1 MQEIPEAGLVP
12 LLIPFPCLFEERIG
26 VDGAPIDDKLAKKL
40 QDIAI
45 CAYKSVDCRDFGR
58 VDFRM
63 DKEGNPY
70 VLEINPLPNLSPD
83 DVFVLFGNELGLTYN
98 QIINKILDEALVR
111 TGLLQREE
119 AYKK

>member
-1 MQEIPEAGLVP
+1 
-12 LLIPFPCLFEERIG
+12 
-26 VDGAPIDDKLAKKL
+26 
-40 QDIAI
+40 
-45 CAYKSVDCRDFGR
+45 

-119 AYKK
+119 SYKK